1 MAENQNLMPTT
12 IKEGTIKDLR
22 WLASSGTSP
31 TGAVVPALSISCSTI
46 SVLDLLLLL
55 LLLLPLC
62 FLRSRVF
69 NSLNDVLLLLDT
81 TFDRASGKP
90 KSVSETLNIHRD
102 GEGRKG
108 LLEGSF
114 FLGSFQ
120 EVSIRLRDRYL
131 VSTLNPGRQ

>member
-55 LLLLPLC
+55 PLC

-69 NSLNDVLLLLDT
+69 NSFYDVLLLLDT
-81 TFDRASGKP
+81 TLDRASDKP
-90 KSVSETLNIHRD
+90 KSVSETLNIHSD

-114 FLGSFQ
+114 FLGILPGSF
-120 EVSIRLRDRYL
+120 D
-131 VSTLNPGRQ
+131 

>member
-12 IKEGTIKDLR
+12 IKEGTIKHLR

-46 SVLDLLLLL
+46 SVLDLPL

-69 NSLNDVLLLLDT
+69 NSFNDVLLLLDT
-81 TFDRASGKP
+81 TLDRASGKS
-90 KSVSETLNIHRD
+90 KSVSETLNIHSD

-108 LLEGSF
+108 LVEGSF

>member
-12 IKEGTIKDLR
+12 IKEGTIKHLR

-55 LLLLPLC
+55 LLLPLY
-62 FLRSRVF
+62 FLRSRVL
-69 NSLNDVLLLLDT
+69 NSFNDVLLLLDT
-81 TFDRASGKP
+81 TLDRASGKP
-90 KSVSETLNIHRD
+90 KSVSETLNIHSD

-114 FLGSFQ
+114 LLGPFQ
-120 EVSIRLRDRYL
+120 EVSTRLRDRYL

>member
-12 IKEGTIKDLR
+12 IKEGTIKHLR

-55 LLLLPLC
+55 LLLPLC
-62 FLRSRVF
+62 FLCSRVF
-69 NSLNDVLLLLDT
+69 NSFKDVLLLLDT
-81 TFDRASGKP
+81 TFDRASDKP
-90 KSVSETLNIHRD
+90 KSVSETLNSHSD